1 MSACT
6 PRLPCRPVKLALVSG
21 EYPELGNSLK
31 RLGVTP
37 IEILFDSRLPVP
49 LGCHPDMQACLL
61 GKETYV
67 LRGSALQDKLSAQG
81 ISVFETSSQPGSQY
95 PRDVLCN
102 GFVWGKWLVGN
113 PKTLD
118 AAIQNAAQA
127 QGLELLPVRQGY
139 AACSVALLDEKACI
153 TADAGMAKALKAKG
167 FTVLEIRPGFI
178 KLPGYGTGFI
188 GGCCGKISADVLAV
202 SGSLESHPDGKAIR
216 AFAKN
221 RGVSIC
227 ELAQHPL
234 IDVGGILPLG

>member
-21 EYPELGNSLK
+21 EYPELADSL
-31 RLGVTP
+31 RQHGITP
-37 IEILFDSRLPVP
+37 IKTLFDSRLPAP
-49 LGCHPDMQACLL
+49 LGYHPDMQVCLL
-61 GKETYV
+61 GKGACV
-67 LRGSALQDKLSAQG
+67 LRESALQDKLSAQG
-81 ISVFETSSQPGSQY
+81 LPVWETRSQPGNQY

-102 GFVWGKWLVGN
+102 GFIWGKWMVGN

-118 AAIQNAAQA
+118 SAIQSAAQA

-139 AACSVALLDEKACI
+139 AACSVALLDERACI

-178 KLPGYGTGFI
+178 KLPGYDTGFI

-202 SGSLESHPDGKAIR
+202 SGILESHPDGKTIR
-216 AFAKN
+216 AFAKSH
-221 RGVSIC
+221 GISIC
-227 ELAQHPL
+227 ELAQSPL